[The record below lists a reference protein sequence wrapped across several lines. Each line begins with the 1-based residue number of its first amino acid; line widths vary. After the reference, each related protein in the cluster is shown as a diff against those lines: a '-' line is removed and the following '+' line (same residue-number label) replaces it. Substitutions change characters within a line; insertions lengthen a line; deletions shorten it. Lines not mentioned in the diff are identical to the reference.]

1 MLVLVR
7 YPNQGVRIFDAD
19 GRYVARIVVLEPK
32 QSGRVELGID
42 CDPRFL
48 VLRDELVADAAKEAS

>member
-19 GRYVARIVVLEPK
+19 GRYVGRIVVLEPK
-32 QSGRVELGID
+32 QSGRVRLGID

-48 VLRDELVADAAKEAS
+48 VLRDELVAEAAKEAS